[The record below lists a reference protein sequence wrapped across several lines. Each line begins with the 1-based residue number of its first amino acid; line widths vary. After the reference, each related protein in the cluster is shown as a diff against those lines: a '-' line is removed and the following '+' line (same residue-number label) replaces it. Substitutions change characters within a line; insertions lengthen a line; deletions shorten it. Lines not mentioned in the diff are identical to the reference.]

1 MKGKELI
8 AKLESGVSNVY
19 TELVSLNYSRKEN
32 YLYDSNEIEWRE
44 LGNEVKG
51 TILSFPTRHIDW
63 FVDLMDIEDLEGDQ
77 QFYLFHS
84 EGKTFLV
91 DTQGYNYPRYIVQL
105 VGFEDEFGPEE
116 FMEGLVRIS
125 DDIIIEQA
133 IKSIVLDLCAEGF
146 DKDDVENFLQKRIES
161 LIKKTIASK
170 ANLFT

>member
-32 YLYDSNEIEWRE
+32 YLYDANEIEWYE
-44 LGNEVKG
+44 LNGEIKN
-51 TILSFPTRHIDW
+51 TILSFPERQIDW
-63 FVDLMDIEDLEGDQ
+63 FVDLMDIEDLDGDQ

-105 VGFEDEFGPEE
+105 VGFEIEFGSEE
-116 FMEGLVRIS
+116 RMDGLVRIS
-125 DDIIIEQA
+125 D
-133 IKSIVLDLCAEGF
+133 IKIFEAVVKSLALEFKQEGF
-146 DKDDVENFLQKRIES
+146 DKEDVVMYLQ
-161 LIKKTIASK
+161 SK
-170 ANLFT
+170 VKELV

>member
-32 YLYDSNEIEWRE
+32 YLYDTNEIEWRE
-44 LGNEVKG
+44 LGSEVKG

-105 VGFEDEFGPEE
+105 VGFEDEFGSEE
-116 FMEGLVRIS
+116 FMDGLVRIS
-125 DDIIIEQA
+125 D
-133 IKSIVLDLCAEGF
+133 IKIFEAVVKSLALEFKQEGF
-146 DKDDVENFLQKRIES
+146 DKEDVVMYLQ
-161 LIKKTIASK
+161 SK
-170 ANLFT
+170 VKELV

>member
-32 YLYDSNEIEWRE
+32 YLYDTNEIEWRE
-44 LGNEVKG
+44 LGSEVKG
-51 TILSFPTRHIDW
+51 TILSFPTRHVDW

-105 VGFEDEFGPEE
+105 VGFEDKFGSEE
-116 FMEGLVRIS
+116 LMDGLVRIS
-125 DDIIIEQA
+125 D
-133 IKSIVLDLCAEGF
+133 IKIFEAVVKSLALEFKQEGF
-146 DKDDVENFLQKRIES
+146 DKEDVVMYLQ
-161 LIKKTIASK
+161 SK
-170 ANLFT
+170 VKELV